1 MKVAIYCRVSS
12 KEQVSKGVSLRDQKQ
27 RGIDF
32 CNEKGYEYEI
42 FEDAGIS
49 GSKNEEERPSLMELM
64 KKTLSIKSSKGKV
77 LEKPEFDGVYITDF
91 DRLSRETNA
100 YHRIKQHFYENKIV
114 IFDKGQII
122 DLYDSTTSLLVDIKG
137 SLASY
142 ELSQLKDRVKRSL
155 ERSVIEGKAGGGPVL
170 NYGYC
175 KGEDKKLIIDEYEAE
190 VVRKIYDMSLKDFGT
205 KRICNELNTLNI
217 PTKRSQTSKGKLL
230 IRGKIIEEFLWR
242 DSTIYRILTN
252 SIYCGERKFKG
263 KIYSSPAIIDKTLFQ
278 LVQEKLKERKHFV
291 NTTNK
296 HSYLL
301 KGLILCPLCKNLF
314 YGRKRKDL
322 KDNQY
327 TCCSQ
332 RYSEYCGNRGVN
344 IDKIDK
350 IIWNSI
356 LELPKRMK
364 SLILDKKELYVG
376 DVNEEIKKSKKI
388 LTNLENKKNELVQL
402 FVRNDLLYETLKSN
416 IDNLGLEIN
425 ERKKYLEEKER
436 QLEMS
441 NTHKGLIDSL
451 RKQINSL
458 KKQDI
463 GFDEKQRIVRSFI
476 SFIIVKWSEKRQE
489 HLIWTQFRI
498 SELSDLSIQGLSK
511 ISYDKSGFSFREKQ
525 VAYEYRVGTLKP
537 VVSES
542 EDGKRVFDFLEE
554 PDDYFT
560 IEDFTDKEYENFREL
575 IWKARK
581 RKGMV
586 NHPELKNK

>member
-12 KEQVSKGVSLRDQKQ
+12 DQQVSKGVSLKDQRQ
-27 RGIDF
+27 RGIEF
-32 CNEKGYEYEI
+32 CKEKNYEYQI

-49 GSKNEEERPSLMELM
+49 GSKNEDERPSLMELM
-64 KKTLSIKSSKGKV
+64 KKTLAIKSSKGKV

-91 DRLSRETNA
+91 DRISRQTA
-100 YHRIKQHFYENKIV
+100 DYHRIKQHFYENKIV

-142 ELSQLKDRVKRSL
+142 ELSQLKERVKRAL

-175 KGEDKKLIIDEYEAE
+175 KGEDKKLMIDENEAE
-190 VVRKIYDMSLKDFGT
+190 VVRKIYDMSLKDYGT
-205 KRICNELNTLNI
+205 KRICNELNNLKI

-230 IRGKIIEEFLWR
+230 IRGKMIQEFLWR

-252 SIYCGERKFKG
+252 SLYCGERKFKG
-263 KIYSSPAIIDKTLFQ
+263 KIYSAPAIIDKSLFQ

-296 HSYLL
+296 YSYLL
-301 KGLILCPLCKNLF
+301 KGLILCPICKNLF

-322 KDNQY
+322 SDNQY
-327 TCCSQ
+327 VCCSQ
-332 RYSEYCGNRGVN
+332 RYSEFCGNRGVN
-344 IDKIDK
+344 IDKMEK

-364 SLILDKKELYVG
+364 SLVLDKNDEYVNSVK
-376 DVNEEIKKSKKI
+376 DEIKKSKKI
-388 LTNLENKKNELVQL
+388 LSNLDGKKNELVQL
-402 FVRNDLLYETLKSN
+402 YLKNDVLYETLKSN
-416 IDNLGLEIN
+416 IDELGFEIN
-425 ERKKYLEEKER
+425 ERKKYLDEKER

-441 NTHKGLIDSL
+441 NNHIGLIESL
-451 RKQINSL
+451 KKQINSL
-458 KKQDI
+458 KKTELD
-463 GFDEKQRIVRSFI
+463 FSEKQRIVRNYI

-511 ISYDKSGFSFREKQ
+511 ISYHKLGFLYRESK

-537 VVSES
+537 SISET
-542 EDGKRVFDFLEE
+542 EDGRRVYDFLEE

-560 IEDFTDKEYENFREL
+560 IEDFTENEYENFKEL

-581 RKGMV
+581 RKGIV
-586 NHPELKNK
+586 NHRK